1 MSGLESLKLKFKQ
14 FNIAEKIIVINVI
27 FFVLPFL
34 LRTLLFLFNV
44 PFASFMEWVELSPD
58 LTRFLFRPWTL
69 FTYSFFHG
77 SFSHILW
84 NMLLFYF
91 ASRMFLNLFTEKRLL
106 TVFSLGVLLGGVV
119 FVLSYIVFP
128 VFQGQTPGLIGAS
141 AGVMAV
147 LIFMCTYTP
156 HNEVRILF
164 FNLKLMYLGIALV
177 VIDVLQIPAGNA
189 GGHLAHI
196 GGAALGYVYASQLFK
211 GKDIGVGYEQALAKL
226 VDLFSFSSQP
236 KMKTVHKQ
244 KSSGSKKASS
254 SKQVEIDKILDKISR
269 SGYDSLSKAE
279 KDTLFNAGKE

>member
-1 MSGLESLKLKFKQ
+1 MSRFESLKLKFTQ
-14 FNIAEKIIVINVI
+14 FNLAEKIIVLNVI

-44 PFASFMEWVELSPD
+44 PFTSFMEWVELSPD
-58 LTRFLFRPWTL
+58 WTRFLFRPWTL

-91 ASRMFLNLFTEKRLL
+91 ASRMFLNLFNEKRLL
-106 TVFSLGVLLGGVV
+106 TVYSLGILFGGIV
-119 FVLSYIVFP
+119 FVLSYMVFP
-128 VFQGQTPGLIGAS
+128 VFQGQTPGLIGSS

-156 HNEVRILF
+156 HNEVRIVF

-177 VIDVLQIPAGNA
+177 VVDVLQIPTGNA

-196 GGAALGYVYASQLFK
+196 GGALLGYVYASQLLK
-211 GKDIGVGYEQALAKL
+211 GKDIGEGYERAVSKL
-226 VDLFSFSSQP
+226 VHVFSATSRP

-244 KSSGSKKASS
+244 KRTKTAKASP
-254 SKQVEIDKILDKISR
+254 SKQEEIDKILDKISR
-269 SGYDSLSKAE
+269 SGYESLSKEE
-279 KDTLFNAGKE
+279 KDTLFNAGKD

>member
-1 MSGLESLKLKFKQ
+1 MSRLASLKSKFEQ
-14 FNIAEKIIVINVI
+14 FNLAEKIIVVNVI

-34 LRTLLFLFNV
+34 LRTLLFLFNL
-44 PFASFMEWVELSPD
+44 PFTSFMEWVELSPD
-58 LTRFLFRPWTL
+58 WTRFLFRPWTL

-91 ASRMFLNLFTEKRLL
+91 SSRLFLNLFTEKRLL
-106 TVFSLGVLLGGVV
+106 TVYSLGIMLGGIV
-119 FVLSYIVFP
+119 FVLSYLVFP
-128 VFQGQTPGLIGAS
+128 VFKGQTPGLIGSS

-177 VIDVLQIPAGNA
+177 VFDVLQIPSGNA

-196 GGAALGYVYASQLFK
+196 GGAALGYFYAAQLLK
-211 GKDIGVGYEQALAKL
+211 GKDIGDGFEKSMSKIFS
-226 VDLFSFSSQP
+226 LFAARP

-244 KSSGSKKASS
+244 KQARAAKPSA
-254 SKQVEIDKILDKISR
+254 SKQEEIDKILDKISR
-269 SGYDSLSKAE
+269 SGYESLSKAE
-279 KDTLFNAGKE
+279 KDTLFNAGKD